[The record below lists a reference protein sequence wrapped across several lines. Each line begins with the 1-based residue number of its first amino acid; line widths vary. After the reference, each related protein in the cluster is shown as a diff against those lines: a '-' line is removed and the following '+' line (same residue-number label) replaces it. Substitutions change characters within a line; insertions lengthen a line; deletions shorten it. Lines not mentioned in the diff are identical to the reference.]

1 MKIDGWVNMV
11 SNRVSG
17 LPLIEGPIYTTRENA
32 LDRRHVDEI
41 YIGEPIHIVHEV
53 FKEDG

>member
-53 FKEDG
+53 YEEAR